1 MAPGNR
7 IPFRLVKTGGKM
19 RKGFSTSKQGPEAW
33 GGNVDWKTRPMGV
46 RSKQQGYI
54 PIYNRVPL
62 LIVPELEGFKLKP
75 YLSPHGEKVENYAT
89 SHHDVLVV
97 MQAEGYVP
105 PEQRV
110 KMPDMEDGD
119 KLGFPK
125 KKTLEQQKDEATKA
139 MPMSI
144 YENEVARCKHL
155 NTPFRER

>member
-1 MAPGNR
+1 MAESSVTPCNNMTVSSNNYESNQSTPAVCCTCRALSLTEIVLNR
-7 IPFRLVKTGGKM
+7 AVCVCV
-19 RKGFSTSKQGPEAW
+19 Q
-33 GGNVDWKTRPMGV
+33 
-46 RSKQQGYI
+46 
-54 PIYNRVPL
+54 
-62 LIVPELEGFKLKP
+62 LKP

-144 YENEVARCKHL
+144 YENEVARCKYL